1 VGTQFNATRDP
12 RADELLR
19 EALERLADEAGDPDY
34 DGPSAWWDRWQSRIR
49 ALLDE
54 PQDGPDGEKI
64 PCPTCHGDARVPL
77 TTDELWAALAE
88 VTNDDMDVCLGPSG
102 IAISLNGS
110 DFSEWLPTLADALRA
125 ALSRFRLDGDA
136 HAVE

>member
-1 VGTQFNATRDP
+1 M
-12 RADELLR
+12 
-19 EALERLADEAGDPDY
+19 ERLWANDEAVTKPC
-34 DGPSAWWDRWQSRIR
+34 PLAWHDHSFMAR
-49 ALLDE
+49 
-54 PQDGPDGEKI
+54 GPDGEKI

-110 DFSEWLPTLADALRA
+110 DFSEWLPTLTDALRA